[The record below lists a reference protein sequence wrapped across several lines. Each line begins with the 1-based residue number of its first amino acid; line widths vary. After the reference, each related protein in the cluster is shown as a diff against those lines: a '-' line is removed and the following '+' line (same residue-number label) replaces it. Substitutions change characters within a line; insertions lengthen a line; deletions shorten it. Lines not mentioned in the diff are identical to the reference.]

1 MTSHRPGMRAD
12 TTITPRH
19 ALTMWHAI
27 KLLGSAGELYPIER
41 RLGRPLSSKTSC
53 LDLRSQAMSL
63 SGTVFLLLN
72 LL

>member
-1 MTSHRPGMRAD
+1 
-12 TTITPRH
+12 
-19 ALTMWHAI
+19 MWHAI